1 MRISEYHKIPAH
13 VTFSKGVVRVFLE
26 SGNFLVKFYRGNS
39 FVDDINLT
47 DLTWASF
54 GNGNILEDWKIEFL
68 DTEKGEVKYIHY
80 HLIHGSNILF
90 LPEPLT
96 DLTTN
101 QLMVKELSKEIIDI
115 KNRGGIPWVF
125 FDGCY
130 RFKKELEGIGV
141 NFLRLGEN
149 KSVEF
154 PFIVEKKY

>member
-13 VTFSKGVVRVFLE
+13 VRFSKGVVRVFLE
-26 SGNFLVKFYRGNS
+26 SGNFLVKFYRGDS
-39 FVDDINLT
+39 FIYDVNLT

-68 DTEKGEVKYIHY
+68 DPENGEIMHIHY

-130 RFKKELEGIGV
+130 GFKKELEGIGV